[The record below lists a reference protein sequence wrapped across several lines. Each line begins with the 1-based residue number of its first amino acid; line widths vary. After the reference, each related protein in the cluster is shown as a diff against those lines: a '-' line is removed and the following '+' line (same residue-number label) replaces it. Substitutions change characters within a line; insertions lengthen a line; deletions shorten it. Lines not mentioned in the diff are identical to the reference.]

1 MNLDALMN
9 NENPSHSPPALRLAL
24 FVGKGGV
31 GVSTCSAAYAYGRA
45 RHGARVLWIGSQQS
59 AANSLLF
66 GRQLTA
72 RPKRIASGLW
82 ARTIIPESAALH
94 HLERIRDEMT
104 LQAPAHLTKALHEQL
119 QAMLLQPGTLEAAL
133 FDELITGLLQAKE
146 VYDAVVLDLQGFAL
160 LRLLLSAARLQH
172 WYALPEVTRRS
183 WRARHDHKPS
193 FLGTRRIRER
203 LVARRNRLQLAMT
216 QLSMS
221 HGALIFVITDCSR
234 LALME
239 TEYQLAQMEHWGQLG
254 CGVVLNKTP
263 LDKTP
268 QEQRLPVEAS
278 QGRLRAA
285 LLASLPVCPGG
296 GEPLGLHGLQP
307 LTDAMGQQGLLD
319 ADLVR
324 KTQPFMVVPSS

>member
-9 NENPSHSPPALRLAL
+9 MNKENPSSSCPPSLRIAL

-45 RHGARVLWIGSQQS
+45 RHGARVLWIGSQHS
-59 AANSLLF
+59 AANTLLF
-66 GRQLTA
+66 GRQLAA
-72 RPKRIASGLW
+72 RPKRITSGLW
-82 ARTIIPESAALH
+82 VRTIIPESAAQH

-104 LQAPAHLTKALHEQL
+104 VQAPPHLVKTLHEQL
-119 QAMLLQPGTLEAAL
+119 QAMQLQPGTLEAAL
-133 FDELITGLLQAKE
+133 FDELITGLLQAQE
-146 VYDAVVLDLQGFAL
+146 VYDTVVVDLQGFAL

-172 WYALPEVTRRS
+172 WYALPEVTRGN
-183 WRARHDHKPS
+183 WRIRQDHKPS

-216 QLSMS
+216 QLTMS
-221 HGALIFVITDCSR
+221 HGTLIFVVSDCSR
-234 LALME
+234 LALAE
-239 TEYQLAQMEHWGQLG
+239 TEHQLAQMEHWGRLG
-254 CGVVLNKTP
+254 CGVVLNKIA
-263 LDKTP
+263 
-268 QEQRLPVEAS
+268 QNQGMPVEAS

-285 LLASLPVCPGG
+285 LLASLPLCPG

-307 LTDAMGQQGLLD
+307 LTDAMDQQGLLD

-324 KTQPFMVVPSS
+324 KTQPFMAMPSS